1 MASPVARPCFR
12 NGADQKTVRRTVIPT
27 TAIQFCPTIKL
38 PLRQTTGMAAS
49 LPTLAHPDR
58 SVPDDTTLCRCPKTL
73 SVQIPKGKGRSRL
86 RREVCNDAAA
96 TEAKTLPF
104 AGHRGLVS
112 AIAFRPEGGRGLTG
126 PRDATVGMG
135 ATAIASLSKLPIDET
150 RYPASP
156 RKWRRI

>member
-73 SVQIPKGKGRSRL
+73 
-86 RREVCNDAAA
+86 
-96 TEAKTLPF
+96 PF
-104 AGHRGLVS
+104 AGHRGLVN
-112 AIAFRPEGGRGLTG
+112 AIAFRPDGARGLTG